1 MTQEVIL
8 CFIYLVSN
16 PFLYERFP
24 RSLLL
29 LINHCIAVNCLWA
42 EWQEDWSPCNAT
54 CGEGKRSKIRLKVQ
68 ERSDNPLGEECIG
81 SGYQLK
87 PCIEK
92 PCPGILKDIQ

>member
-8 CFIYLVSN
+8 CFRYMVES
-16 PFLYERFP
+16 FP

-54 CGEGKRSKIRLKVQ
+54 CGEGMRSKIRLKIQ
-68 ERSDNPLGEECIG
+68 DRSDNPLGEECIG

-87 PCIEK
+87 PCLEK